1 LACGSRE
8 QIEALGQYGECLG
21 MVFQIRD
28 DLLDL
33 EGDPAKLGKAV
44 KKDQQRGKATYPTL
58 LGKEKARE
66 MMRQL
71 MQSGL
76 EAIAPFGKAAEPLA
90 GIGEYVLNRVN

>member
-1 LACGSRE
+1 
-8 QIEALGQYGECLG
+8 
-21 MVFQIRD
+21 MVFQIKD

-66 MMRQL
+66 MMRRL
-71 MQSGL
+71 VDSGL
-76 EAIAPFGKAAEPLA
+76 EAISPLGKAAEPLA
-90 GIGEYVLNRVN
+90 CIGEYIGSRVS